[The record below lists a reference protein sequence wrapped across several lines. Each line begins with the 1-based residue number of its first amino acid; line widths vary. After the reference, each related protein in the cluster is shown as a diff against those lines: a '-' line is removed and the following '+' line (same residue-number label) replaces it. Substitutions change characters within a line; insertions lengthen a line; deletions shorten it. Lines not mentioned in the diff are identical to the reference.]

1 MIEKLKE
8 TGKEL
13 AIELLKDEEIFE
25 ELSDL
30 IITKKVSPVADAV
43 LKEKIKP
50 WLEETLPNYASAGD
64 VLNFIKQYAWYGEY
78 INEFVRLFDLFFNCQ
93 DLSYLIDIG
102 EEVGTQMT
110 EDGIFQNYQEDF
122 EETINDLLEIIYG
135 NNL

>member
-13 AIELLKDEEIFE
+13 ALELLKDEEMFE

-30 IITKKVSPVADAV
+30 IIAKKISPVADAV

-50 WLEETLPNYASAGD
+50 WLEETLPNYVSADD
-64 VLNFIKQYAWYGEY
+64 VLDFIKQYAWYSEY
-78 INEFVRLFDLFFNCQ
+78 INEFVRLFDLFFDCQ
-93 DLSYLIDIG
+93 DLSYLVDIG

-122 EETINDLLEIIYG
+122 EETINDLLEMIYEE
-135 NNL
+135 N

>member
-13 AIELLKDEEIFE
+13 ALELLKDEEIFE

-30 IITKKVSPVADAV
+30 IIAKKISPVADAV

-50 WLEETLPNYASAGD
+50 WLEETLPNYVSADD
-64 VLNFIKQYAWYGEY
+64 VLDFIKQYAWYSEY
-78 INEFVRLFDLFFNCQ
+78 INEFVRLFDLFFDCQ
-93 DLSYLIDIG
+93 DLSYLVDIS

-122 EETINDLLEIIYG
+122 EETINDLLEMIYEE
-135 NNL
+135 N

>member
-13 AIELLKDEEIFE
+13 ALELLKDEEMFE

-30 IITKKVSPVADAV
+30 IIAKKISPVADAV

-50 WLEETLPNYASAGD
+50 WLEETLPNYVSADD
-64 VLNFIKQYAWYGEY
+64 VLDFIKQYAWYSEY
-78 INEFVRLFDLFFNCQ
+78 INEFVRLFDLFFDCQ
-93 DLSYLIDIG
+93 DLSYLVDIS

-122 EETINDLLEIIYG
+122 EETINDLLEMIYEE
-135 NNL
+135 N

>member
-13 AIELLKDEEIFE
+13 ALELLKDEEIFE

-50 WLEETLPNYASAGD
+50 WLEETLPNYVSTDD
-64 VLNFIKQYAWYGEY
+64 VLDFIKQYAWYSEY
-78 INEFVRLFDLFFNCQ
+78 INEFVRLFDLFFDCQ
-93 DLSYLIDIG
+93 DLSYLVDIG

-122 EETINDLLEIIYG
+122 EETINDLLEMIYEE
-135 NNL
+135 N